1 MTTKRT
7 RKRSLVT
14 ASLDAKAEKQAISE
28 MLAELEP
35 MLDPDRLALDE
46 LNVSKWEPMI
56 ERLTENG
63 ISPGSG
69 NQLVVFTEYADTANW
84 LIRAFKDTGFTAER
98 YSGADNHV

>member
-1 MTTKRT
+1 
-7 RKRSLVT
+7 
-14 ASLDAKAEKQAISE
+14 

-63 ISPGSG
+63 ISPGFRQSACR
-69 NQLVVFTEYADTANW
+69 V
-84 LIRAFKDTGFTAER
+84 
-98 YSGADNHV
+98 H